1 MGESAESRT
10 GSTLL
15 ALLQDPAD
23 PGAWEAFVRRYAP
36 AVAGWCRRWGL
47 QSADA
52 EDVTQEV
59 LLRLARRLRDFSYDP
74 AKGRF
79 RGWLQTVAH
88 NAWRDFRDA
97 RRRAGW
103 GSADAC
109 VQRLLEEQE
118 DPSGLTNALQEQ
130 FEAEIYGEAQARV
143 QLRVS
148 RDTWQA
154 FQCLAIEGQ
163 PAGEVAAL
171 LRLKMAAV
179 YAARHRVQKMLAEE
193 IQKLGAERTVHEFAV
208 PNKRS

>member
-1 MGESAESRT
+1 MGASAESRT

-15 ALLQDPAD
+15 ALLRDPAD
-23 PGAWEAFVRRYAP
+23 PGAWGAFVRRYAP
-36 AVAGWCRRWGL
+36 GVEGWCRRWGL

-59 LLRLARRLRDFSYDP
+59 LLRLVRHLRDFPYDP

-88 NAWRDFRDA
+88 NAWRDLRDS

-103 GSADAC
+103 GAGDPH
-109 VQRLLEEQE
+109 VQRLLQEQADRSGLAESLEEQF
-118 DPSGLTNALQEQ
+118 Q
-130 FEAEIYGEAQARV
+130 AELYEEAQARV

-154 FQCLAIEGQ
+154 FQLLVLEGR
-163 PAGEVAAL
+163 PGAEVAAQ
-171 LRLKMAAV
+171 LRLKVAAV
-179 YAARHRVQKMLAEE
+179 YAARYRVQKMLTAEV
-193 IQKLGAERTVHEFAV
+193 QKLGG
-208 PNKRS
+208 

>member
-23 PGAWEAFVRRYAP
+23 PGAWGAFVRRYAP

-103 GSADAC
+103 GSADAS

-118 DPSGLTNALQEQ
+118 DPSGLTNALEEQ

-154 FQCLAIEGQ
+154 FQLLALEAWSGTD
-163 PAGEVAAL
+163 VAAKL
-171 LRLKMAAV
+171 HMKVATV
-179 YAARHRVQKMLAEE
+179 YTAKNRVQKMLQQE
-193 IQKLGAERTVHEFAV
+193 IHKLEQG
-208 PNKRS
+208 P

>member
-10 GSTLL
+10 GSTFL
-15 ALLQDPAD
+15 ALLRDPTD
-23 PGAWEAFVRRYAP
+23 PGAWGPFVRRYAP

-47 QSADA
+47 QTADA

-59 LLRLARRLRDFSYDP
+59 LLRLVRHLRDFPYDP

-88 NAWRDFRDA
+88 NAWRDLRDN

-103 GSADAC
+103 GGGDPH

-118 DPSGLTNALQEQ
+118 DRGGLAEALDEQ
-130 FEAEIYGEAQARV
+130 FQAELYDEAQARV

-154 FQCLAIEGQ
+154 FQLLAIDGR
-163 PAGEVAAL
+163 PAAEVAAK
-171 LRLKMAAV
+171 LRLKVAAA

-193 IQKLGAERTVHEFAV
+193 IQKLGG
-208 PNKRS
+208 

>member
-23 PGAWEAFVRRYAP
+23 PRAWGAFVRRYAP

-88 NAWRDFRDA
+88 NAWRDLRDG

-103 GSADAC
+103 GSADAR

-118 DPSGLTNALQEQ
+118 DPSGLAEALEEQ
-130 FEAEIYGEAQARV
+130 FQAELYREAQMRV

-148 RDTWQA
+148 RDTWRA
-154 FQCLAIEGQ
+154 FELLAIEGR
-163 PAGEVAAL
+163 PGGEVAAM
-171 LRLKMAAV
+171 LRMKVAAV
-179 YAARHRVQKMLAEE
+179 YTARHRVQKMLAAE
-193 IQKLGAERTVHEFAV
+193 IQKLSG
-208 PNKRS
+208 

>member
-1 MGESAESRT
+1 
-10 GSTLL
+10 LL
-15 ALLQDPAD
+15 TLLQDPAD
-23 PGAWEAFVRRYAP
+23 PRAWKAFVRRYAP

-88 NAWRDFRDA
+88 NAWRDLRDS

-103 GSADAC
+103 GSADAR
-109 VQRLLEEQE
+109 VHRMLEEQE
-118 DPSGLTNALQEQ
+118 DPSGLAVALEEQ
-130 FEAEIYGEAQARV
+130 FQAELYGEAQLRV

-148 RDTWQA
+148 RDSWQA
-154 FQCLAIEGQ
+154 FRLLAIEGRS
-163 PAGEVAAL
+163 AGEVAAK
-171 LRLKMAAV
+171 LRLKVAAV
-179 YAARHRVQKMLAEE
+179 YAARHRVQKMLAAE
-193 IQKLGAERTVHEFAV
+193 IQKLGG
-208 PNKRS
+208 

>member
-1 MGESAESRT
+1 
-10 GSTLL
+10 LL
-15 ALLQDPAD
+15 ALLRDPAD
-23 PGAWEAFVRRYAP
+23 PGAWGAFVRRYAP

-59 LLRLARRLRDFSYDP
+59 LLRLARHLRDFAYDP

-88 NAWRDFRDA
+88 NAWRDLRDS

-103 GSADAC
+103 GGGDPH

-118 DPSGLTNALQEQ
+118 DRSGLAEALEEQ
-130 FEAEIYGEAQARV
+130 FQAELYGEAQARV

-148 RDTWQA
+148 RETWQA
-154 FQCLAIEGQ
+154 FQLLAIEGR
-163 PAGEVAAL
+163 PGAEVAAK
-171 LRLKMAAV
+171 LRLKVAAV
-179 YAARHRVQKMLAEE
+179 YAARHRVQKMLAAE
-193 IQKLGAERTVHEFAV
+193 IEKLGR
-208 PNKRS
+208 

>member
-15 ALLQDPAD
+15 ALLRDLAD
-23 PGAWEAFVRRYAP
+23 PGAWGAFVRRYAP

-59 LLRLARRLRDFSYDP
+59 LLRLARHLGDFPYDP

-88 NAWRDFRDA
+88 NAWRDLRDN

-103 GSADAC
+103 GGGDPH

-118 DPSGLTNALQEQ
+118 DRGGLAEALDEQ
-130 FEAEIYGEAQARV
+130 FQAELYDEAQARV

-154 FQCLAIEGQ
+154 FRLLAIEGR
-163 PAGEVAAL
+163 PGAEVAAQ
-171 LRLKMAAV
+171 LRVKVAAV
-179 YAARHRVQKMLAEE
+179 YAARHRVQKMLAAE
-193 IQKLGAERTVHEFAV
+193 IQKLGG
-208 PNKRS
+208 

>member
-10 GSTLL
+10 GSTFL
-15 ALLQDPAD
+15 ALLRDPTD
-23 PGAWEAFVRRYAP
+23 PGAWGPFVRRYAP

-47 QSADA
+47 QTADA

-59 LLRLARRLRDFSYDP
+59 LLRLVRHLRDFPYDP

-88 NAWRDFRDA
+88 NAWRDLRDS
-97 RRRAGW
+97 RQRAGW
-103 GSADAC
+103 GGGDAH
-109 VQRLLEEQE
+109 VQRLLAEKE
-118 DPSGLTNALQEQ
+118 DRSGLVEALDEQ
-130 FEAEIYGEAQARV
+130 FQAELYEEAQARV

-154 FQCLAIEGQ
+154 FQLLAIDGR
-163 PAGEVAAL
+163 PAAEVAAK
-171 LRLKMAAV
+171 LRLKVAAA

-193 IQKLGAERTVHEFAV
+193 IQKLGG
-208 PNKRS
+208 